1 MALKELEIDLNN
13 PKNLMDEEEDDIEIV
28 EEDEEEVSED
38 EESEQEDEVED
49 DSEEGFEDAEEDEDE
64 EEVEVQVKS
73 RENDRVRSLVEQE
86 KILAAKL
93 NQELKEKH
101 ELKKKLIETQKTS
114 RDTNVSILES
124 HVKALKSQM
133 AKAQEEGESSLFVDL
148 NEKMTKALNDI
159 KSLQTWQ
166 PEVLEE
172 LKEYKKKEEKTQADV
187 ADAPPAA
194 QKWLKKNA
202 WFSKPQSPKDIK
214 RQKEAIV
221 YSQILE
227 SDGYSMDSEDFFKMV
242 DKRLDK
248 LGLAKTKKS
257 NVESKESSD
266 EGRKT
271 EKRKISQTVQNS
283 SRVAQSK
290 QQNPKKKITLSPE
303 QRKIADLYGISYV
316 DYAKE
321 LYKIE
326 TSKKGGSRMTTL

>member
-1 MALKELEIDLNN
+1 MGLKDLEIDLNN
-13 PKNLMDEEEDDIEIV
+13 PKNLMEEEDDIEIE
-28 EEDEEEVSED
+28 EEDEEDLELEED
-38 EESEQEDEVED
+38 VEEKEEDLETEEKVEES
-49 DSEEGFEDAEEDEDE
+49 DEDE
-64 EEVEVQVKS
+64 EDDEEIEFKS

-86 KILAAKL
+86 KILSSKL
-93 NQELKEKH
+93 NEEIKEKY
-101 ELKKKLIETQKTS
+101 EIKKQLIETQKTA

-124 HVKALKSQM
+124 HVKSLKSQM

-148 NEKMTKALNDI
+148 NEQMTKALNDI
-159 KSLQTWQ
+159 KALQSWK

-172 LKEYKKKEEKTQADV
+172 PKEYKRKEEKVQADV
-187 ADAPPAA
+187 NDAPETA
-194 QKWLKKNA
+194 KNWLKRNSWFTNPKN
-202 WFSKPQSPKDIK
+202 PKDVK

-227 SDGYSMDSEDFFKMV
+227 SDGYSMDSDDFFKMI

-248 LGLAKTKKS
+248 LGLAKNKKVD
-257 NVESKESSD
+257 VESKESSD

-271 EKRKISQTVQNS
+271 EKRKISQTVQSS

-290 QQNPKKKITLSPE
+290 QQNPKKKIVLSPE
-303 QRKIADLYGISYV
+303 QRRIADLYGISYV